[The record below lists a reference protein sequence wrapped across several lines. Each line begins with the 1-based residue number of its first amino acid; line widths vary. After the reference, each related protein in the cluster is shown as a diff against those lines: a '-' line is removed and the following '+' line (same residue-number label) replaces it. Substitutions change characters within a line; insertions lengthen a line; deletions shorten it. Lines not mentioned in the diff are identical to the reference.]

1 MKALK
6 LYGIRD
12 IRYDGAAEEPQIR
25 NDGDVKVKVKA
36 AGICGS
42 DISRYAK
49 LGPYVPGM
57 IWGHEFAGEV
67 VEVGPAVEKF
77 KPGDRV
83 TVSPAITCN
92 ACEPC
97 RAGKPAQC
105 EHLEVLGAKA
115 PGAFAEYIVVPAANV
130 VDVPEGVRFEAAAMT
145 EPSAVVAHGFYKTP
159 LQPGQSVAVLGCGT
173 IGLLAVQ
180 WAKIFGAAHVV
191 ALDID
196 DEKLALAKSIGADA
210 AVNSTGIE
218 PYEKVLEITDGRGVD
233 LSVESAGT
241 PVTSAQAFSLPGKG
255 GSVLFLGIPY
265 GDVSV
270 KRLYFEKIVRNELK
284 VFGSWNAVSAP
295 YPGKEWTSALH
306 FMQTGRLQTA
316 PLITHRAS
324 LADGSAMF
332 EMTAERKESF
342 GKIMFLPER

>member
-12 IRYDGAAEEPQIR
+12 IRFDEASEEPQIK
-25 NDGDVKVKVKA
+25 NGSDVKIRIKA

-67 VEVGPAVEKF
+67 VEVGSEVDRF
-77 KPGDRV
+77 KAGDRV
-83 TVSPAITCN
+83 TVSPAMTCRT
-92 ACEPC
+92 CESC

-105 EHLEVLGAKA
+105 EHLEVLGAKE
-115 PGAFAEYIVVPAANV
+115 PGAFAEYIVVPAAHV
-130 VDVPEGVRFEAAAMT
+130 VDIPDGVSFEAAAMT

-159 LQPGQSVAVLGCGT
+159 LQPGDSVAVLGCGT

-180 WAKIFGAAHVV
+180 WAKIFGAEKVI

-196 DEKLALAKSIGADA
+196 DEKLALAKSIGADETI
-210 AVNSTGIE
+210 NSMGVE
-218 PYEKVLEITDGRGVD
+218 PYEKVLEVTNGHGVT

-241 PVTSAQAFSLPGKG
+241 PITSAQAFSLPGKG
-255 GSVLFLGIPY
+255 GSVLYLGIPY
-265 GDVSV
+265 GDVMV

-295 YPGKEWTSALH
+295 YPGKEWTSTLY
-306 FMQTGRLQTA
+306 FMQAGKLQTA

-324 LADGSAMF
+324 FAEGPRMF

-342 GKIMFLPER
+342 GKIMFLPEA